1 VVGSW
6 TAAIY
11 GQHAFASLI
20 AINFRHRNIRPRF
33 SVTALRHP
41 WPRYVF
47 LRYAD
52 LRNFLNVIA
61 ERWFTLR
68 ADSLK

>member
-20 AINFRHRNIRPRF
+20 AINFRHCNIRPRF

-41 WPRYVF
+41 WPR
-47 LRYAD
+47 
-52 LRNFLNVIA
+52 
-61 ERWFTLR
+61 
-68 ADSLK
+68 